1 MYNPSE
7 FGKESFNKLNK
18 MVKEIINDYYM
29 YHDAD
34 NFFRIDQILQVC
46 RSQGWT
52 QEQIPQ
58 LIEMQ
63 NIIVMG

>member
-7 FGKESFNKLNK
+7 FGKESFDKLNK
-18 MVKEIINDYYM
+18 MIKEIINDYYM

-34 NFFRIDQILQVC
+34 NFFRIDQIFQVC

-52 QEQIPQ
+52 EEQIPQ

>member
-7 FGKESFNKLNK
+7 FGKESFDKLNK
-18 MVKEIINDYYM
+18 MIKEIINDYYM
-29 YHDAD
+29 NHDAD

>member
-1 MYNPSE
+1 MYNPTE

-18 MVKEIINDYYM
+18 MIKEIINDYYK

-34 NFFRIDQILQVC
+34 DFFRIDQILQVC

>member
-1 MYNPSE
+1 MYNPTE
-7 FGKESFNKLNK
+7 FGKESFDKLNK
-18 MVKEIINDYYM
+18 MIKEIINDYYAN
-29 YHDAD
+29 HDAD

-46 RSQGWT
+46 RSYNWT
-52 QEQIPQ
+52 VEQVPQ

>member
-7 FGKESFNKLNK
+7 LGKESFDKLNQ
-18 MVKEIINDYYM
+18 MIKEIINDYYVH
-29 YHDAD
+29 HDAD

-52 QEQIPQ
+52 QEQIPH

-63 NIIVMG
+63 NIIVIG

>member
-1 MYNPSE
+1 MYNPQE
-7 FGKESFNKLNK
+7 FGKASFDKLNK
-18 MVKEIINDYYM
+18 MIKEIINDYYM

-46 RSQGWT
+46 RSQGWP

>member
-7 FGKESFNKLNK
+7 FGKESFDKLNK
-18 MVKEIINDYYM
+18 MIKEIINDYYM

-46 RSQGWT
+46 RKQGWT

>member
-7 FGKESFNKLNK
+7 FGKESFDKLNK
-18 MVKEIINDYYM
+18 MIKEIINDYYK

-63 NIIVMG
+63 NIIVLG

>member
-1 MYNPSE
+1 MYNPTE
-7 FGKESFNKLNK
+7 FSKESFDKLNK
-18 MVKEIINDYYM
+18 MIKEIINDYYN

>member
-7 FGKESFNKLNK
+7 FGKESFDKLNK
-18 MVKEIINDYYM
+18 MIKEIINDYYM

-46 RSQGWT
+46 RSHGWT

>member
-7 FGKESFNKLNK
+7 FGKESFDKLNK
-18 MVKEIINDYYM
+18 MIKEIINDYYM
-29 YHDAD
+29 YHDVD

>member
-7 FGKESFNKLNK
+7 FGKESFDKLNK
-18 MVKEIINDYYM
+18 MIKETINDYYAK
-29 YHDAD
+29 HEAD
-34 NFFRIDQILQVC
+34 DFFRIDQILQIC
-46 RSQGWT
+46 RAQGWT
-52 QEQIPQ
+52 QKQIPQ

>member
-7 FGKESFNKLNK
+7 FGQKSFDKLNK
-18 MVKEIINDYYM
+18 MIKEIINDYYM
-29 YHDAD
+29 NHDAD

-46 RSQGWT
+46 RNQGWT

>member
-1 MYNPSE
+1 MYNSSE
-7 FGKESFNKLNK
+7 FGKESFDKLNK
-18 MVKEIINDYYM
+18 MIKEIINDYYM

-63 NIIVMG
+63 NIIVIG

>member
-7 FGKESFNKLNK
+7 FGQKSFDKLNK
-18 MVKEIINDYYM
+18 MIKEIINDYYM
-29 YHDAD
+29 NHDAD

>member
-7 FGKESFNKLNK
+7 FGKESFDKLNK
-18 MVKEIINDYYM
+18 MIKEIINDHYL

-63 NIIVMG
+63 NIIVIG

>member
-7 FGKESFNKLNK
+7 FGKESFDKLNK
-18 MVKEIINDYYM
+18 MIKEIINDYYM
-29 YHDAD
+29 HHDSD

>member
-7 FGKESFNKLNK
+7 FGKESFDKLNK
-18 MVKEIINDYYM
+18 MIKEIINDYYM

-46 RSQGWT
+46 RKQGWT
-52 QEQIPQ
+52 VEQVPQ

>member
-1 MYNPSE
+1 MYNPTE
-7 FGKESFNKLNK
+7 FGKQSFDKLNQ
-18 MVKEIINDYYM
+18 MIKEIINDYYK

-46 RSQGWT
+46 RKQGWT
-52 QEQIPQ
+52 VEQVPQ

-63 NIIVMG
+63 NIIIMG

>member
-7 FGKESFNKLNK
+7 FGKESFDKLNK
-18 MVKEIINDYYM
+18 MIKEIINDYYV

-63 NIIVMG
+63 NIIVIG

>member
-7 FGKESFNKLNK
+7 FGKESFDKLNK
-18 MVKEIINDYYM
+18 MIKEIINDYYM

-63 NIIVMG
+63 NIIVIG

>member
-7 FGKESFNKLNK
+7 FGKESFDKLNK
-18 MVKEIINDYYM
+18 MIKEIINDYYM

-46 RSQGWT
+46 RKQGWT

-63 NIIVMG
+63 NIIVIG

>member
-1 MYNPSE
+1 MYNPIE
-7 FGKESFNKLNK
+7 FGKESFDKLNK
-18 MVKEIINDYYM
+18 MIKEIINDYYM
-29 YHDAD
+29 HHDAD

>member
-7 FGKESFNKLNK
+7 FGQKSFDKLNK
-18 MVKEIINDYYM
+18 MIKEIINDYYT

-58 LIEMQ
+58 LIEMH
-63 NIIVMG
+63 NIIVIG

>member
-7 FGKESFNKLNK
+7 FGQKSFDKLNK
-18 MVKEIINDYYM
+18 MIKEIINDYYM
-29 YHDAD
+29 NRDAD

>member
-7 FGKESFNKLNK
+7 FGKESFDKLNK
-18 MVKEIINDYYM
+18 MIKEIINDYYK

-46 RSQGWT
+46 RKQGWT
-52 QEQIPQ
+52 VEQVPQ

>member
-7 FGKESFNKLNK
+7 FGQKSFDKLNK
-18 MVKEIINDYYM
+18 MIKEIINDYYM
-29 YHDAD
+29 NHDAD
-34 NFFRIDQILQVC
+34 NFFRIDQILKVC
-46 RSQGWT
+46 RNQEWT

>member
-1 MYNPSE
+1 MYNSTK
-7 FGKESFNKLNK
+7 FGKESFEKLNQ
-18 MVKEIINDYYM
+18 MIKEIIEDYYVH
-29 YHDAD
+29 HDAD

-52 QEQIPQ
+52 EEQIPQ

-63 NIIVMG
+63 NIIVIG

>member
-1 MYNPSE
+1 MYNPTE
-7 FGKESFNKLNK
+7 FGKESFDKLNK
-18 MVKEIINDYYM
+18 MIKEIINDYYAH
-29 YHDAD
+29 HDAD

>member
-7 FGKESFNKLNK
+7 FGQKSFDKLNK
-18 MVKEIINDYYM
+18 MIKEIINDYYM
-29 YHDAD
+29 NHDAD

-63 NIIVMG
+63 NIIVIG